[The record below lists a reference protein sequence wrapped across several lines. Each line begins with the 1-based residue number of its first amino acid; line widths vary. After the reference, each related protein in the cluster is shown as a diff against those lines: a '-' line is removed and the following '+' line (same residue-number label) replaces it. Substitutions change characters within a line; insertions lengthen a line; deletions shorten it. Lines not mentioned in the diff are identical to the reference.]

1 MAEIPNLDSPGAPET
16 TEPVAAAD
24 VSSVA
29 RGERMPRWR
38 RIVVAVLVVLGCIL
52 APLSVLSVWMKT
64 TLLDTN
70 NYVATVAPLADNSS
84 VQNAIADRV
93 TNTLIVNN
101 SVDQRIVD
109 RLPKPAQFI
118 APKITDALS
127 SFVHD
132 ATLKIVQSD
141 QFQTLW
147 TEANRRAHA
156 QVVAL
161 LEGKSRVGGRVQT
174 TNGQITLDLG
184 PMIQKVNGALESHG
198 ITAFSNA
205 AQNASDKQIVLINSD
220 QLKSAQSSTNL
231 LQQLAI
237 VLSILTVLCFAI
249 AIWLSPHRRRT
260 ILRSGLGLALGMALL
275 LIAFNSGRHF
285 YLNALP
291 HRVNRPAAT
300 AVYNQ
305 LLDALRIAL
314 RATFAFALIVVIAA
328 WLTGPSRSAT
338 GLREGVLHL
347 VRGQGVAGGEPS
359 AFGAWVARNKTVLDT
374 LTVAIG
380 FVILVAMSAPT
391 PLQVLLIA
399 IIVVARRVA
408 HRVPRTTC
416 RADPKHELNT
426 PEQSVLRSTP
436 RFGRCTRRQP
446 TRSGTVA
453 LAHRRV
459 GR

>member
-1 MAEIPNLDSPGAPET
+1 MAEIPNPDSPGVSET
-16 TEPVAAAD
+16 TGPAGAAEG
-24 VSSVA
+24 SSAA
-29 RGERMPRWR
+29 RGEQRMPRWR
-38 RIVVAVLVVLGCIL
+38 RALVAVLVVLGCIF

-70 NYVATVAPLADNSS
+70 NYVATVAPLADNAS

-93 TNTLIVNN
+93 TNTLIVDN

-109 RLPKPAQFI
+109 RLPKPAKFI

-161 LEGKSRVGGRVQT
+161 LEGNSRVGGRVQT

-184 PMIQKVNGALESHG
+184 PMIEKVNGALESHG
-198 ITAFSNA
+198 ITAFSSA
-205 AQNASDKQIVLINSD
+205 AQNASDKQIVLVSSD

-237 VLSILTVLCFAI
+237 VLSILSVVCFAI

-260 ILRSGLGLALGMALL
+260 ILRSGLGVALGMALL
-275 LIAFNSGRHF
+275 LIAFNGGRHF

-291 HRVNRPAAT
+291 QRVNRPAAT

-314 RATFAFALIVVIAA
+314 RAAFAFALIVVIAA
-328 WLTGPSRSAT
+328 WLSGPSRSAT
-338 GLREGVLHL
+338 GLRDGVLHF
-347 VRGQGVAGGEPS
+347 VRGKGAAGGAPFE
-359 AFGAWVARNKTVLDT
+359 FGAWVARNKTVLDV
-374 LTVAIG
+374 LSVAIG
-380 FVILVAMSAPT
+380 FVVLVVLSAPT
-391 PLQVLLIA
+391 PLQVLGIA
-399 IIVVARRVA
+399 IVVLLVVLLIEFLGRRA
-408 HRVPRTTC
+408 AP
-416 RADPKHELNT
+416 T
-426 PEQSVLRSTP
+426 PSAS
-436 RFGRCTRRQP
+436 
-446 TRSGTVA
+446 
-453 LAHRRV
+453 
-459 GR
+459 